1 MASWFGSFA
10 AGFSKGIVEQIAEK
24 EKEQAAATAASIKN
38 MYHNVQEKKKE
49 IAKQAEEYRSTVS
62 ELGSFAFK
70 DGAKFDD
77 RQLITLASNPEM
89 AKDIVKRLR
98 DDPELSSRLTPD
110 FFKAATNAPTGVKA
124 SDYMNELFTVKAM
137 AEDKTRALFNTAK
150 EGGGIVDNLV
160 AGNGYAKAQKAAAA
174 YGVSLEE
181 LVGYQTINT
190 KKSLNMMGEMDYSKL
205 AKTKGYEQ
213 VKGELV
219 LQHAQTP
226 AGPDKDKLALQLA
239 ELAASAAK
247 AEAAKPISHEQ
258 EMSNLINQIQNATS
272 KEEAS
277 LYTARLNQR
286 KALYRNPKEAD
297 QEKQSY
303 GNALTTVGKA
313 YSNTLISLVGD
324 KSDAFIWTSDINGNL
339 NATPSKVDP
348 GYAKQAMAQAKIALI
363 PQFTKPD
370 GTAIDDR
377 AKNGLLSIGVF
388 FDRDGKVIKPEVVYL
403 PASGSNAPPAAGSPR
418 LGAPKPAAPVT
429 PAIPNS
435 VLTPKVTL
443 PAPKTLIEYN
453 AIPKGTK
460 YLDTDGL
467 EKIKG

>member
-24 EKEQAAATAASIKN
+24 EKEQAAVTAASIKN

-49 IAKQAEEYRSTVS
+49 ISKQAEEYRGIVS
-62 ELGSFAFK
+62 ELGTFTFK

-77 RQLITLASNPEM
+77 KQLITLASSPEI

-98 DDPELSSRLTPD
+98 DDTELSKRLTPD
-110 FFKAATNAPTGVKA
+110 FFKAAANAPTGVKA
-124 SDYMNELFTVKAM
+124 ADYMDQLFTVRAM
-137 AEDKTRALFNTAK
+137 AEDKTKALFNTSK

-174 YGVSLEE
+174 YGMTLEQ
-181 LVGYQTINT
+181 LVGYQEINT
-190 KKSLNMMGEMDYSKL
+190 KRTPSLMGEMDYSQL

-226 AGPDKDKLALQLA
+226 EGPEKDKLAKQLA
-239 ELAASAAK
+239 GLAASAAM

-258 EMSNLINQIQNATS
+258 EMSNLINQIQNAKS

-286 KALYRNPKEAD
+286 KALYRNPKETD

-303 GNALTTVGKA
+303 GNAITTVGKA

-324 KSDAFIWTSDINGNL
+324 RSDAFIWTSDINGNL

-403 PASGSNAPPAAGSPR
+403 PASDKNKTPPADGSR
-418 LGAPKPAAPVT
+418 LGAPKPAAPA
-429 PAIPNS
+429 PAPAAPAPAPAASVPRPAPALAPQPGIPIFN
-435 VLTPKVTL
+435 KVTNQW
-443 PAPKTLIEYN
+443 EY
-453 AIPKGTK
+453 K
-460 YLDTDGL
+460 
-467 EKIKG
+467 

>member
-62 ELGSFAFK
+62 QLGSFVFK
-70 DGAKFDD
+70 DGTKFDD

-89 AKDIVKRLR
+89 AKTVIKSLTEDK
-98 DDPELSSRLTPD
+98 ELSSRITPD
-110 FFKAATNAPTGVKA
+110 FFKAAENAPTGVKA
-124 SDYMNELFTVKAM
+124 ADYMNQLFTVKAM
-137 AEDKTRALFNTAK
+137 AEDKTRELFNTAK

-160 AGNGYAKAQKAAAA
+160 AGNGYAKAQKAAAS
-174 YGVSLEE
+174 YGVTLEQ
-181 LVGYQTINT
+181 LVGYQSLDT
-190 KKSLNMMGEMDYSKL
+190 KRLPNMMGEMDYSKL
-205 AKTKGYEQ
+205 AKTKGFEQ

-226 AGPDKDKLALQLA
+226 EGPEKDKLAKQLA
-239 ELAASAAK
+239 GLAASAAM

-258 EMSNLINQIQNATS
+258 EVSNLINKIQNATS

-277 LYTARLNQR
+277 LYTAQLNQR
-286 KALYRNPKEAD
+286 KALYRNPKEITE
-297 QEKQSY
+297 EKQSY
-303 GNALTTVGKA
+303 GNAITTIGKA
-313 YSNTLISLVGD
+313 YSNTLIALVGD
-324 KSDAFIWTSDINGNL
+324 RSDAFIWTSDINGNL

-348 GYAKQAMAQAKIALI
+348 VYAKQAMAQAKIALI

-370 GTAIDDR
+370 GTPIDDK

-403 PASGSNAPPAAGSPR
+403 SAADKNKTPSADGSRLGPRPATPPAA
-418 LGAPKPAAPVT
+418 PAA
-429 PAIPNS
+429 ASI
-435 VLTPKVTL
+435 
-443 PAPKTLIEYN
+443 PAPKTKAEYD
-453 AIPKGTK
+453 ALPKGTK
-460 YLDTDGL
+460 YIDTDNL